1 MIYRNT
7 ISLYSIRASSGI
19 LSFTLYFIVENV
31 LIHFEFL
38 GSSVL
43 FVRNLFLT

>member
-7 ISLYSIRASSGI
+7 IILYSIRASIGI
-19 LSFTLYFIVENV
+19 LSYIIYIIENV
-31 LIHFEFL
+31 LIHFEIL

-43 FVRNLFLT
+43 FDRNLFLT